1 MKVNYPYLHQQFKNY
16 KPFFK
21 DLKKLVKSGEFTLG
35 PYVERF
41 EKKFAK
47 FIGMKYAI
55 GTNNGTEALTLSLKS
70 LNIGQGDEVITVAN
84 TFIATVG
91 AIIATGAK
99 PVLVDCDD
107 RYQIDIN
114 KIEKA
119 ITKKTKAILPVHW
132 AGAPCEIDKVLKIAK
147 KYKLSVVEDACPAV
161 GAFYKG
167 KRCGT
172 FGKVNAFSMH
182 PLKPLNV
189 WGDGGIIVTNDEKIN
204 KFLRLY
210 RNHGMLD
217 RDHISI
223 WGVNNRLQPF
233 QAVIANR
240 LLDEIPTLVKKRNE
254 IAKIYDQGLLGIS
267 EIILPRRF
275 EHSLEAYQLYKIRV
289 INNKRD
295 LLIKY
300 LKDNKIDCAIHY
312 PIPIHL
318 QKCAKKLMYQKKDF
332 PETEM
337 HAKQVLT
344 LPCHQYLS
352 TNQAKF
358 VVKKILYFFSK
369 C

>member
-1 MKVNYPYLHQQFKNY
+1 MKVNYPYLHQQFKNF

-21 DLKKLVKSGEFTLG
+21 DLEKLVKSGEFTLG
-35 PYVERF
+35 PYVEKF

-70 LNIGQGDEVITVAN
+70 LGVGPGDEVITVAN

-91 AIIATGAK
+91 SIVATGAK

-107 RYQIDIN
+107 RYQIDVG

-119 ITKKTKAILPVHW
+119 ITKKTKVILPVHW
-132 AGAPCEIDKVLKIAK
+132 AGAPCDIDKVLEIAK
-147 KYKLSVVEDACPAV
+147 KYKLQVVEDACPAV

-210 RNHGMLD
+210 RNHGMLN
-217 RDHISI
+217 RDQISI

-233 QAVIANR
+233 QAVIAHR
-240 LLDEIPTLVKKRNE
+240 LLDRIPILVRKRNE
-254 IAKIYDQGLLGIS
+254 IAKIYDDGLCSISGI
-267 EIILPRRF
+267 IIPVRYDD
-275 EHSLEAYQLYKIRV
+275 SLEAYQLYKIRV
-289 INNKRD
+289 LNNKRSS
-295 LLIKY
+295 LIKF
-300 LKDNKIDCAIHY
+300 LKKNKIDCAIHY

-318 QKCAKKLMYQKKDF
+318 QKCAKKLKYKNNDF
-332 PETEM
+332 PETERQS
-337 HAKQVLT
+337 KEVLT
-344 LPCHQYLS
+344 LPWHKYLS
-352 TNQAKF
+352 KNQAKF
-358 VVKKILYFFSK
+358 VVNKIKLFFN
-369 C
+369 

>member
-21 DLKKLVKSGEFTLG
+21 DLEELVKSGQFTLG
-35 PYVERF
+35 PYVEKF

-91 AIIATGAK
+91 AIVATGAK
-99 PVLVDCDD
+99 PVLVDCDS
-107 RYQIDIN
+107 RYQIDIS

-147 KYKLSVVEDACPAV
+147 KYKLYVVEDACPAV

-172 FGKVNAFSMH
+172 FGNVNAFSMH

-210 RNHGMLD
+210 RNHGMLN
-217 RDHISI
+217 RDKISI

-233 QAVIANR
+233 QAVIAYR
-240 LLDEIPTLVKKRNE
+240 LLDQIPILVKKRNE
-254 IAKIYDQGLLGIS
+254 IAKIYDDGLYGIPG
-267 EIILPRRF
+267 IIIPVRYDY
-275 EHSLEAYQLYKIRV
+275 SLEAYQLYKIRV
-289 INNKRD
+289 LNNKRSS
-295 LLIKY
+295 LIKF
-300 LKDNKIDCAIHY
+300 LKKNKIDCAIHY

-318 QKCAKKLMYQKKDF
+318 QKCAKKLKYKNNDF
-332 PETEM
+332 PETERQS
-337 HAKQVLT
+337 KEVLT

-352 TNQAKF
+352 KNQAKF
-358 VVKKILYFFSK
+358 VVNKIKLFFN
-369 C
+369 